1 MTEGE
6 YELYEKQGTI
16 VINTP
21 EGIAHYQLVAVKAAL
36 RLEVQLGMKGKVNPL
51 PVAKKILESYGK
63 VPARTKRQVL
73 AQIEDLYAHLIGGD
87 DEQDE

>member
-6 YELYEKQGTI
+6 TV

-21 EGIAHYQLVAVKAAL
+21 EGIAHYQLAAVKAAL
-36 RLEVQLGMKGKVNPL
+36 RLEVQLGMKGKVNPM
-51 PVAKKILESYGK
+51 PVAKQILEAHGK
-63 VPARTKRQVL
+63 VPAGTKRQVL
-73 AQIEDLYAHLIGGD
+73 AQIEDLVEHLIGGD

>member
-6 YELYEKQGTI
+6 TV

-36 RLEVQLGMKGKVNPL
+36 RLEVQLGMKGKVNPM
-51 PVAKKILESYGK
+51 PVAKQILEAHGK

-73 AQIEDLYAHLIGGD
+73 AQIEDLVEHLIGGD